1 MIVDFSLKGK
11 VALVTGASRGIGE
24 SIAKTLAEYGAEVI
38 ITNKTMDGLPE
49 VEEAIKAAGG
59 KAVSK
64 ACHNGV
70 LSEID
75 GLFKFIESTYGRLDI
90 LVNNAA
96 MNFYFGGIIDA
107 TEDVWDKTMDVNL
120 KGNFFM
126 SQYGAR
132 LMTKNG
138 GGSIINVASING
150 IKPAPM
156 QGVYSITKAGLIA
169 MTKSFAKELAPQK
182 IRVNA
187 LLPGLTDTKFSS
199 VMVKND
205 EMMEKYLLPQ
215 IPLHRAAQP
224 DEMCGAVL
232 YLASDASSFTTGATI
247 VVDGGALA

>member
-1 MIVDFSLKGK
+1 MIVDFSIKGK
-11 VALVTGASRGIGE
+11 VAVVTGASRGIGE
-24 SIAKTLAEYGAEVI
+24 SIAKALAEYGAEVI
-38 ITNKTMDGLPE
+38 ITNKTMEGLPE

-59 KAVSK
+59 KAVAK

-70 LSEID
+70 LAEID
-75 GLFKFIESTYGRLDI
+75 GLFRFIESTYGRLDI

-107 TEDVWDKTMDVNL
+107 SEEVWGKTMDVNL

-126 SQYGAR
+126 CQYGAR
-132 LMTKNG
+132 LMIKNG

-150 IKPAPM
+150 IRPAPL

-169 MTKSFAKELAPQK
+169 MTKSFAKELAPEK
-182 IRVNA
+182 VRVNA

-205 EMMEKYLLPQ
+205 DLMEQVLLPQ

>member
-1 MIVDFSLKGK
+1 MIVDFNLKGK
-11 VALVTGASRGIGE
+11 VAVVTGASRGIGE
-24 SIAKTLAEYGAEVI
+24 SIAKALAEYGAEVI
-38 ITNKTMDGLPE
+38 ITNKTMEGLPE
-49 VEEAIKAAGG
+49 VESAIKAAGG

-70 LSEID
+70 LAEIE
-75 GLFKFIESTYGRLDI
+75 GLFKFIESEYGRLDI

-96 MNFYFGGIIDA
+96 MNFYFGGIVDA
-107 TEDVWDKTMDVNL
+107 SEDVWDKTMDVNL

-126 SQYGAR
+126 SQYGAK
-132 LMTKNG
+132 LMMKSG
-138 GGSIINVASING
+138 KGSIINVASING

-156 QGVYSITKAGLIA
+156 QGVYSITKAGVIA
-169 MTKSFAKELAPQK
+169 MTKSFAKELASSG

-187 LLPGLTDTKFSS
+187 LLPGLTDTKFAS
-199 VMVKND
+199 VMVNND
-205 EMMEKYLLPQ
+205 ELMEKVLLPM
-215 IPLHRAAQP
+215 IPMRRPAQP

>member
-24 SIAKTLAEYGAEVI
+24 SIAKALAEYGAEVI

-59 KAVSK
+59 KVVSK